1 MKILLAGGGTAG
13 HIHPAL
19 AIAACIRRHH
29 PQAEFLFVGAK
40 GRMEERLVP
49 AAGYDIRLMD
59 VRGFRRSFS
68 PKSIAH
74 NAVAAYRALTA
85 GRVCKQILREFKPD
99 IAIGTGGYICGPILR
114 CAAKAGIPVFLHE
127 SNAFPGMTV
136 KMLAP
141 HAKAVLVATEAAK
154 ERMPKDTQVLVTGN
168 PIRADFAALDKDQAR
183 KELGLDNRPVVF
195 AVGGSLGAR
204 ALNEAM
210 RQVMLRNKQAGYPLQ
225 IIHGAGRGGYDAMMQ
240 WLEQNDVMPT
250 PPTVQVRAFIED
262 MPQCM
267 AAADVVI
274 SRCGAMTLSELPA
287 AGKAS
292 VLIPSP
298 YVADNHQYYNAMALA
313 DQGAAVCVE
322 EKDLS
327 GDGLW
332 QLLCELTREG
342 TRVQQMEEKSRAL
355 AILDAD
361 ERIYNAIRSC
371 LPV

>member
-29 PQAEFLFVGAK
+29 PQAQFLFVGAK

-68 PKSIAH
+68 PKSMAH

-85 GRVCKQILREFKPD
+85 GRVCKKILREFQPD
-99 IAIGTGGYICGPILR
+99 VAIGTGGYICGPILR
-114 CAAKAGIPVFLHE
+114 CAAKMGIPVFLHE

-141 HAKAVLVATEAAK
+141 HAKAVLVATEAAAS
-154 ERMPKDTQVLVTGN
+154 RMPQGTRVLITGN
-168 PIRADFAALDKDQAR
+168 PIRAEFAAFDKAQAR
-183 KELGLDNRPVVF
+183 QQLELDGRPVVF

-204 ALNEAM
+204 AINEAM

-225 IIHGAGRGGYDAMMQ
+225 IIHGAGKGGYDAMMQ
-240 WLEQNDVMPT
+240 WLQQNDVMPT
-250 PPTVQVRAFIED
+250 PPAVQVRPFIDD
-262 MPQCM
+262 MPRCM

-292 VLIPSP
+292 VLVPSP

-313 DQGAAVCVE
+313 DQGAAVCVQ

-327 GDGLW
+327 GEGLW
-332 QLLCELTREG
+332 QLLCELTAG
-342 TRVQQMEEKSRAL
+342 TERLQQMEQKARAL
-355 AILDAD
+355 AIFDAD
-361 ERIYNAIRSC
+361 ERIYEAIKDC
-371 LPV
+371 LPL